1 MLVPKTSNK
10 KKEFVKHM
18 KELNRSFYDWFKS
31 CVTKDPSQFMN
42 DAVQDYID
50 YATQLEDR
58 YLRSFGEVMTF
69 GSGDCGQLAHGV
81 ENDEDL
87 MVRFPRIVYSLR
99 YPIYVYLHT
108 LQLKIRGFLCCQR
121 QKGCGNC
128 MWWTPQCRVHGRW
141 PCLYLGL
148 CG

>member
-10 KKEFVKHM
+10 KQEFVKHM
-18 KELNRSFYDWFKS
+18 KELNSSFYEWFRK
-31 CVTKDPSQFMN
+31 CVRDDPTQFMN

-50 YATQLEDR
+50 YSAQLEDR

-81 ENDEDL
+81 ENDADL

-99 YPIYVYLHT
+99 
-108 LQLKIRGFLCCQR
+108 
-121 QKGCGNC
+121 
-128 MWWTPQCRVHGRW
+128 
-141 PCLYLGL
+141 
-148 CG
+148 